1 MKNIAVFFG
10 GRSVEHDVSIISAV
24 QAMKYFDPSQYA
36 VFPVYITVDNEF
48 YYSEL
53 FKSLG
58 SFKDKNALL
67 SKSQRVV
74 FTKDTGTVEMLNFPI
89 DGIHKNVISTIDV
102 AFPIVHG
109 TNVEDGILQGYFKTL
124 DIPFVGC
131 DVLSSAIGM
140 DKYVMKVLL
149 HSEGFPVLPGMRFS
163 RNDERD
169 SEQITS
175 AIEQRFPYPVIVKPV
190 NLGSSV
196 GITKAN
202 NHEELL
208 KSINNAFDYSS
219 KILVEHAITH
229 LKEVNCSVLGD
240 SSFCEVSELEEPIT
254 SHEILDFEEK
264 YISGAKKTTGAKGM
278 ASLKRKIPAEIP
290 PQQREI
296 IIKTAQRAFRY
307 LECCGVIRI
316 DFMIDMDNGEVYLN
330 EINTIPGS
338 LAFYLWEPKGISYS
352 MLIEH
357 LINIAINR
365 YNSEKIIRY
374 DYQSNILM
382 NMTGNAAKL

>member
-24 QAMKYFDPSQYA
+24 QAMNYFDPNQYT
-36 VFPVYITVDNEF
+36 VYPVYITKDNEF
-48 YYSEL
+48 YYSER
-53 FKSLG
+53 FKSLEQ
-58 SFKDKNALL
+58 FKDKEALL
-67 SKSQRVV
+67 AQSTRVV
-74 FTKDTGTVEMLNFPI
+74 FTKDSGTVEMLRFPL
-89 DGIHKNVISTIDV
+89 DGVHKNVIATIDV

-149 HSEGFPVLPGMRFS
+149 QSEGFPVLSGLRFTHHA
-163 RNDERD
+163 DTD
-169 SEQITS
+169 MEQIVNGV
-175 AIEQRFPYPVIVKPV
+175 EQKFGYPVIVKPV

-202 NHEELL
+202 DREELIH
-208 KSINNAFDYSS
+208 SITTAFQYSS
-219 KILVEHAITH
+219 KILIEHAISN

-240 SSFCEVSELEEPIT
+240 ASFCVVSELEEPVT

-264 YISGAKKTTGAKGM
+264 YITGAKKTAGTKGM
-278 ASLKRKIPAEIP
+278 ASLKRKIPAEIT
-290 PQQREI
+290 PQQRDT
-296 IIKTAQRAFRY
+296 IIKTAQEVFMF

-316 DFMIDMDNGEVYLN
+316 DFMIDMDNGNVYLN

-338 LAFYLWEPKGISYS
+338 LAFYLWEPKGISYTHLIDQ
-352 MLIEH
+352 LIE
-357 LINIAINR
+357 IAVKR
-365 YNSEKIIRY
+365 YHEEKGIRY
-374 DYQSNILM
+374 DFQSKILI
-382 NMTGNAAKL
+382 NMARAGAKL